1 MEIGTRIIDSAGR
14 IRRRFGRVLLRTVIG
29 TVVVLLR
36 VPIFC
41 RVVVYYW
48 SRCRTSYFILG
59 THETEK
65 IEIHKCF
72 WHVISQLVLLNL
84 TKSRS

>member
-14 IRRRFGRVLLRTVIG
+14 IRRRFGRVLLCTVVG
-29 TVVVLLR
+29 TVVLLR

-48 SRCRTSYFILG
+48 SRCRTPYFILG

-65 IEIHKCF
+65 NKNTSIHRMRITHKI
-72 WHVISQLVLLNL
+72 HEH
-84 TKSRS
+84 

>member
-14 IRRRFGRVLLRTVIG
+14 IRRWFGRVLLRTVIG

-41 RVVVYYW
+41 SVVVYYW

-65 IEIHKCF
+65 IKIILNHRIPKK
-72 WHVISQLVLLNL
+72 IS
-84 TKSRS
+84 

>member
-14 IRRRFGRVLLRTVIG
+14 IRRRFGRVLLHTVVG
-29 TVVVLLR
+29 TVVGTVAVLLR

-48 SRCRTSYFILG
+48 SRCRTPYFILG

-65 IEIHKCF
+65 KIKIHQF
-72 WHVISQLVLLNL
+72 
-84 TKSRS
+84 TE

>member
-14 IRRRFGRVLLRTVIG
+14 IRRWFGRVLLRTVIG
-29 TVVVLLR
+29 TVVLLG

-41 RVVVYYW
+41 SVIVYYW

-65 IEIHKCF
+65 KIIL
-72 WHVISQLVLLNL
+72 S
-84 TKSRS
+84 